1 MDFASGQHVEGLLGL
16 PRLEKF
22 LYLITQSRRLGLVP
36 LGCLSLVG
44 VA

>member
-16 PRLEKF
+16 SRLEKF

-36 LGCLSLVG
+36 LGCLSPVG